1 MWGGAAFVL
10 LIGCVNVANLVLVR
24 SRVRLK
30 ELATRLALGAGTS
43 RVARQLAVEHVLLTL
58 GSAVIG
64 IAIGFAALRGMDA
77 INLRDVP
84 RAQDIRLDGVVI
96 AYTLIAA
103 ALIGVVL
110 SLIPTAAS
118 MGSQI
123 LGVLREEGRSA
134 TVGRGAQSLRRAL
147 VVAQVGCA
155 FVLLIGAG
163 LLFATF
169 QKALAVDPGFMPA
182 GVLTAAVSLPDS
194 RYPDDAARR
203 RFTDEALRRVRA
215 LATVTVAGATDS
227 LPLGNNASASAIL
240 AEGYQAK
247 KGESLIAP
255 SVSRVSPGYFETMRA
270 RLVAGRFFDD
280 RDTADATKVIMI
292 DDRLARRFWPN
303 QNPIGRRMYRP
314 SDGGGDMTAITAK
327 TEFLAVV
334 GVIAEMKQRNL
345 TDGDRSVG
353 AYYFPVAQS
362 PSPGLTFVLR
372 SSGDTTSLAGA
383 LRREIAAIDAQLP
396 VFEVQPM
403 SYWTARSLA
412 NRRTPALLA
421 MVFGGVALFL
431 SAIGLY
437 GVLAYLVTQRRKEIG
452 IRVALGSTA
461 AAVFRLVL
469 REGLILVGIGLAL
482 GGIGSLLLR
491 HTLES
496 LLFGVS
502 ATDSRVLLLVSGL
515 LAAVAILA
523 CCVPARR
530 ATKIDPLV
538 ALME

>member
-1 MWGGAAFVL
+1 
-10 LIGCVNVANLVLVR
+10 
-24 SRVRLK
+24 
-30 ELATRLALGAGTS
+30 
-43 RVARQLAVEHVLLTL
+43 VLLTL

-194 RYPDDAARR
+194 RYADDAARR

-280 RDTADATKVIMI
+280 RDTADATIVFWI

-327 TEFLAVV
+327 TEFLTVV

-515 LAAVAILA
+515 LSAVAILA